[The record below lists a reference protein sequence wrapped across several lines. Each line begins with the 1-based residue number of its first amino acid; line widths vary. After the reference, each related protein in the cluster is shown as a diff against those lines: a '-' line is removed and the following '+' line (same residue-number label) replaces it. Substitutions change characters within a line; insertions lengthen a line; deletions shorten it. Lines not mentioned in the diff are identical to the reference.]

1 MQTVTEDKII
11 LESYIP
17 LMKFLAQLMPDTEF
31 VLHDVSRLEQ
41 SIIAIENNH
50 ISGRNKGDSATDL
63 VLRIIKS
70 KEYERRDYTPA
81 YTSTNESGRFL
92 NSGTYYI
99 KNEGRLIGLFCI
111 NTDQTA
117 IHMVTKAVEELVK
130 SRIPVV
136 LNNTQETNFDEKL
149 RHSVH
154 DIPVETALTLLKE
167 RGGSVEAMS
176 QKARMEII
184 ADLNERGVFL
194 LKGAVTSIARI
205 LQVSEATIYRYLRK
219 VK

>member
-1 MQTVTEDKII
+1 MQIITEDKVI

-31 VLHDVSRLEQ
+31 VLHDVSRLEK

-50 ISGRNKGDSATDL
+50 ISGRNVGDPATDL

-70 KEYERRDYTPA
+70 KEYEKRDYTPA

-99 KNEGRLIGLFCI
+99 KNEDRLIGLFCI
-111 NTDQTA
+111 NNDQTTM
-117 IHMVTKAVEELVK
+117 HMVTKAVDDLVR
-130 SRIPVV
+130 SRTPSFGNDEQVSK
-136 LNNTQETNFDEKL
+136 FDEKL
-149 RHSVH
+149 RHSVN
-154 DIPVETALTLLKE
+154 DIPVETTLALLKE
-167 RGGSVEAMS
+167 RGVGVESMS
-176 QKARMEII
+176 QESRMEII

-194 LKGAVTSIARI
+194 LKGAVSSIARI
-205 LQVSEATIYRYLRK
+205 LQVSEATIYRYLRR

>member
-1 MQTVTEDKII
+1 
-11 LESYIP
+11 
-17 LMKFLAQLMPDTEF
+17 MKFLAQLMPDTEF

-50 ISGRNKGDSATDL
+50 ISGRNTGDPATDL

-70 KEYERRDYTPA
+70 KEYERQDYTPA

-99 KNEGRLIGLFCI
+99 KNKGRLIGLFCV
-111 NTDQTA
+111 NSDQTA
-117 IHMVTKAVEELVK
+117 MHMVTKAVDELVK
-130 SRIPVV
+130 SRTPAVR
-136 LNNTQETNFDEKL
+136 NNGQEAKFDEKL
-149 RHSVH
+149 RHSVN
-154 DIPVETALTLLKE
+154 DIPVETALTLMKE
-167 RGGSVEAMS
+167 QGVNGETMS
-176 QKARMEII
+176 QESRMEII

-194 LKGAVTSIARI
+194 LKGAVTSIARV

>member
-1 MQTVTEDKII
+1 MQTITEDRLI

-41 SIIAIENNH
+41 SIIAIENNY
-50 ISGRNKGDSATDL
+50 ISGRKRGDPATDL

-70 KEYERRDYTPA
+70 RDYEQQDFTPA

-99 KNEGRLIGLFCI
+99 KNKERLIGLFCI
-111 NTDQTA
+111 NSDQTA
-117 IHMVTKAVEELVK
+117 MHMVTKAIDDLVK
-130 SRIPVV
+130 SRTPVEQSSEQH
-136 LNNTQETNFDEKL
+136 TKFDEKL
-149 RHSVH
+149 RHSVN
-154 DIPVETALTLLKE
+154 DIPVETALTLMRE
-167 RGGSVEAMS
+167 RGVTVDSLS
-176 QKARMEII
+176 QDTRMEII
-184 ADLNERGVFL
+184 ADLNEQGVFL